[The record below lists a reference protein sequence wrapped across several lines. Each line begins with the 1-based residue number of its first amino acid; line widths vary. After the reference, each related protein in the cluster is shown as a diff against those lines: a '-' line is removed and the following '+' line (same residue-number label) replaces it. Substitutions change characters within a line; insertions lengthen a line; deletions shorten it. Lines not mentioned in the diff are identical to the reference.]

1 MSLLHI
7 ERLNCLARRPDTHK
21 TGYFSF
27 AIVCFASCTM
37 EEIETL
43 AAFACFGGEDL
54 EPLEAFGVVTS
65 LGATV
70 LYYLL

>member
-1 MSLLHI
+1 
-7 ERLNCLARRPDTHK
+7 
-21 TGYFSF
+21 
-27 AIVCFASCTM
+27 M

-70 LYYLL
+70 LYYLP